1 MKTLGI
7 DKEVYFVPESWS
19 EVSINKWRSLI
30 SLQRH
35 IKEDMSDSDKLHIQ
49 LSIISCLTDIPYD
62 VLIKLPG
69 DNYKTIIDLIKFYYT
84 DSLDTELTNSI
95 MVDDKEY
102 KLIPFNELTLGDRAN
117 IDIIR
122 DTDTIENRIGRLMAI
137 LYRYEG
143 EGTLGGKELDEKEL
157 LFNEKLSINDV
168 YATSVFFLSLLATY
182 TRHTQFYTAIQEREK
197 IVNQM
202 PIWKRIPIKIKH
214 HMLNIITIWRL
225 AFLRGKY
232 SKLKK
237 YSI

>member
-7 DKEVYFVPESWS
+7 DKDVYFVPESWS

-35 IKEDMSDSDKLHIQ
+35 LKDDMSDSDKLHIQ

-69 DNYKTIIDLIKFYYT
+69 DNYKIIIDLIRFYYT

-102 KLIPFNELTLGDRAN
+102 KLMPFNQLTLGDRAN

-122 DTDTIENRIGRLMAI
+122 DSDTIENRIGRLMAI

-168 YATSVFFLSLLATY
+168 YATSIFFLTLLETY

-202 PIWKRIPIKIKH
+202 PIWKRIPIKIKY
-214 HMLNIITIWRL
+214 HMRNIITISRL
-225 AFLRGKY
+225 AWLRGKY
-232 SKLKK
+232 LKLKK